1 MKFQYLSKCRKFIML
16 KIRYILKFTP
26 QPFHRHCCKLII
38 EMYNF
43 RKLLKCIL
51 IYLRYVF
58 FLLLKSSLYSCN
70 YCKLH
75 VLNEVDGKN

>member
-1 MKFQYLSKCRKFIML
+1 ML
-16 KIRYILKFTP
+16 KIRYILKFTS
-26 QPFHRHCCKLII
+26 QTFHGHCCKLII

-51 IYLRYVF
+51 KYLRYVF
-58 FLLLKSSLYSCN
+58 FLQLKSSLYSGN

-75 VLNEVDGKN
+75 VLKEVYGKN

>member
-1 MKFQYLSKCRKFIML
+1 ML
-16 KIRYILKFTP
+16 KIRNILKFTP
-26 QPFHRHCCKLII
+26 QPFDGHCCKLII

-51 IYLRYVF
+51 KYLRNVF
-58 FLLLKSSLYSCN
+58 FLQLKSSLYSGN

-75 VLNEVDGKN
+75 VLKEVYGKN